1 MITSAELAA
10 VTGPEIMILRLVLL
24 GENVFEICLPQCI
37 FDFGFPFGQVC
48 FSVYTGGNDIHS
60 LVWPL

>member
-1 MITSAELAA
+1 M
-10 VTGPEIMILRLVLL
+10 TGPEIMILRLVLL